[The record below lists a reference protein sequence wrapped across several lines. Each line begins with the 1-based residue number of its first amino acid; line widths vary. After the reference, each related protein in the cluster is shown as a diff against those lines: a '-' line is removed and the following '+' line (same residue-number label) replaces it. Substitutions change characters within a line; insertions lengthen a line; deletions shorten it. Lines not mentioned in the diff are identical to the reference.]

1 MGDDAAALKK
11 ETELVTHIRA
21 SFTHDFCASES
32 CADCH
37 DMLGERSLGREER

>member
-1 MGDDAAALKK
+1 MTQRHWNK
-11 ETELVTHIRA
+11 TSSHTHIRA

-37 DMLGERSLGREER
+37 DMLGAFLGAREKR